1 MQRQLFRMLWVTVLL
16 VLFAG
21 CSLPNLGIRPDEPK
35 FMIKD
40 TTDCKES
47 AADCYV
53 TACTEYVKYANYSKE
68 LQEAYLSRAT
78 QNRFWIYAS
87 GATALGTIATT
98 AGLAA
103 ASSPGLGTLAVISI
117 SGGLA
122 SGLFAVAD
130 NPTLADIYTTAANT
144 IETTVNDADAL
155 LKSDDA
161 SGSRY
166 KKDDICLE
174 ALKILRQGVTQ
185 AKCDLERARTDSAIA
200 ALQRAINQKQKL
212 NELMDKNKPPK

>member
-1 MQRQLFRMLWVTVLL
+1 
-16 VLFAG
+16 
-21 CSLPNLGIRPDEPK
+21 
-35 FMIKD
+35 MIKD

-174 ALKILRQGVTQ
+174 ALKILRQGVTP